1 MSATSVLIHLF
12 GEIALLLWGIHMVN
26 SGVQRAFGSDLRWIL
41 GVGLRTRLRA
51 FLAGVGVTTVLQS
64 STATALMVSS
74 FTAGGAVDMVPA
86 LAVMLGANVGTTLI
100 VQVLSFDITL
110 IFPVLIFGGFI
121 AYRRG
126 TSSRVKDIGRV
137 AIGLG
142 LMLLSLHL
150 LSETIHLVESSVVF
164 KEVVVSIA
172 ADPLILVF
180 LSGFFAWMA
189 HSSVAALLLIMSLA
203 AAGVIGAPAALA
215 MVLGANLGSSVNPL
229 IEGMGGDPAKIR
241 VPFGNL
247 AMRVIGCAIALP
259 LIDVI
264 LRYMSMFDA
273 NPARLA
279 ANFHTLFNLALA
291 AIFILPLPWIAKLLQ
306 RLFPERIRASDPG
319 MPQYLDKDALD
330 TPSVA
335 LSNAARE
342 VLRMADTVETML
354 RGSQD
359 LFHQDDLSR
368 VTEVSQ
374 TDDVVDRLYTAIRR
388 YLSSINHEALSDE
401 EAKRLSDIL
410 AFAINL
416 EHIGDII
423 DKNLME
429 LAAKRI
435 KNHLRLPKESL
446 ADIDSMH
453 AKLLEHLQLAASVLM
468 FQDLGS
474 ARRLVAEKERFRDI
488 ERLATQ
494 RNLEQLR
501 SGKAT
506 GDTSGLQLDIVR
518 DLKRIEAHIAA
529 TAHSLLEQSGEL
541 KPSRLAS
548 GQS

>member
-1 MSATSVLIHLF
+1 MSATSVLIHLL
-12 GEIALLLWGIHMVN
+12 GEIALLLWGINMVN

-64 STATALMVSS
+64 STATALMVAS
-74 FTAGGAVDMVPA
+74 FTAGGAVDLIPA

-110 IFPVLIFGGFI
+110 IFPFLIFGGYMAF
-121 AYRRG
+121 RRG
-126 TSSRVKDIGRV
+126 STSKARDLGRV
-137 AIGLG
+137 TIGLG

-150 LSETIHLVESSVVF
+150 LSETIHPIESSVVL
-164 KEVVVSIA
+164 KSLLAAIA
-172 ADPLILVF
+172 PDPLILVM
-180 LSGFFAWMA
+180 LAAVLAWAA
-189 HSSVAALLLIMSLA
+189 HSSVAALLFIMSLA
-203 AAGVIGAPAALA
+203 SAGVIDPHSALA
-215 MVLGANLGSSVNPL
+215 MVLGANLGSSLNPL
-229 IEGMGGDPAKIR
+229 LEGTGGDPVKLR

-247 AMRVIGCAIALP
+247 AMRLLVCAAALP
-259 LIDVI
+259 LIDLLLPYLNMI
-264 LRYMSMFDA
+264 DA
-273 NPARLA
+273 SPARLA
-279 ANFHTLFNLALA
+279 ANFHTLFNLVVA
-291 AIFILPLPWIAKLLQ
+291 AIFILPLPWIATLLL
-306 RLFPERIRASDPG
+306 RLFPEKVRASDPG
-319 MPQYLDKDALD
+319 VPQYLDTDALD

-359 LFHQDDLSR
+359 LFHQDDISR
-368 VTEVSQ
+368 VGAISQ
-374 TDDVVDRLYTAIRR
+374 TDDVVDRLYSAIRR

-401 EAKRLSDIL
+401 EARRLSDIL

-435 KNHLRLPKESL
+435 RNHLRLPKDSL
-446 ADIDSMH
+446 SDIDNMH

-468 FQDLGS
+468 FQDLNS
-474 ARRLVAEKERFRDI
+474 ARRLVSEKERFRDL
-488 ERLATQ
+488 ERTITQ

-501 SGKAT
+501 SGKSI
-506 GDTSGLQLDIVR
+506 GDTSALQLDIVR

-529 TAHSLLEQSGEL
+529 TAHSLLEHSGEL
-541 KPSRLAS
+541 KPSRLTS
-548 GQS
+548 

>member
-1 MSATSVLIHLF
+1 MSATSVLIHLL
-12 GEIALLLWGIHMVN
+12 GEIALLLWGINMVN

-41 GVGLRTRLRA
+41 GIGLRTRARA

-64 STATALMVSS
+64 STATALMVAS

-110 IFPVLIFGGFI
+110 IFPVLIFCGFI

-126 TSSRVKDIGRV
+126 SSSRVKDLGRV
-137 AIGLG
+137 TIGLG

-150 LSETIHLVESSVVF
+150 LSETIHPIESSDVL
-164 KEVVVSIA
+164 KSLLAAIA
-172 ADPLILVF
+172 PDPLILV
-180 LSGFFAWMA
+180 LLAAAFAWIA
-189 HSSVAALLLIMSLA
+189 HSSVAAMLFIMSLA
-203 AAGVIGAPAALA
+203 GAGVIDSHAALA
-215 MVLGANLGSSVNPL
+215 MVLGANLGSALNPVL
-229 IEGMGGDPAKIR
+229 EGTGGDPDKLR

-247 AMRVIGCAIALP
+247 AMRVVGCAVALP
-259 LIDVI
+259 LINP
-264 LRYMSMFDA
+264 LLAYMTMLEPS
-273 NPARLA
+273 PARVA
-279 ANFHTLFNLALA
+279 ANFHTLFNIVLA
-291 AIFILPLPWIAKLLQ
+291 AIFILPLPWIARLL
-306 RLFPERIRASDPG
+306 LKVFPEKLRASDPG

-354 RGSQD
+354 RSSQD
-359 LFHQDDLSR
+359 LFREDDISR
-368 VTEVSQ
+368 VDAVSR
-374 TDDVVDRLYTAIRR
+374 TDDVVDRLYSAIRR
-388 YLSSINHEALSDE
+388 YLSSINHEALSE
-401 EAKRLSDIL
+401 AEAKRLSDIL

-416 EHIGDII
+416 EHVGDII

-435 KNHLRLPKESL
+435 RNHLRLPKDSL
-446 ADIDSMH
+446 EDITNMH

-474 ARRLVAEKERFRDI
+474 ARRLVSEKERFRDL
-488 ERLATQ
+488 ERDITRKHLD
-494 RNLEQLR
+494 QLR
-501 SGKAT
+501 SGKAA
-506 GDTSGLQLDIVR
+506 GDASALQLDIVR

-529 TAHSLLEQSGEL
+529 TGHSLLEQSGDL
-541 KPSRLAS
+541 KPSRLTS
-548 GQS
+548 

>member
-1 MSATSVLIHLF
+1 MSATSVLIHLL
-12 GEIALLLWGIHMVN
+12 GEIALLLWGINMVN

-64 STATALMVSS
+64 STATALMVAS
-74 FTAGGAVDMVPA
+74 FTAGGAVDLIPA

-110 IFPVLIFGGFI
+110 IFPFLIFGGYMAF
-121 AYRRG
+121 RRG
-126 TSSRVKDIGRV
+126 STSKARDLGRV
-137 AIGLG
+137 TIGLG

-150 LSETIHLVESSVVF
+150 LSETIHPIESSVVL
-164 KEVVVSIA
+164 KSLLAAIA
-172 ADPLILVF
+172 PDPLILVM
-180 LSGFFAWMA
+180 LAAVLAWAA
-189 HSSVAALLLIMSLA
+189 HSSVAALLFIMSLA
-203 AAGVIGAPAALA
+203 SAGVIDPHSALA
-215 MVLGANLGSSVNPL
+215 MVLGANLGSSLNPL
-229 IEGMGGDPAKIR
+229 LEGTGGDPVKLR

-247 AMRVIGCAIALP
+247 AMRFLVCAAALP
-259 LIDVI
+259 LIDLLLPYLNMI
-264 LRYMSMFDA
+264 DA

-279 ANFHTLFNLALA
+279 ANFHTLFNLAVA
-291 AIFILPLPWIAKLLQ
+291 AIFILPLPWVATLLLK
-306 RLFPERIRASDPG
+306 LFPEKVRASDPG
-319 MPQYLDKDALD
+319 VPQYLDTDALD

-359 LFHQDDLSR
+359 LFHQDDISR
-368 VTEVSQ
+368 VGAISQ
-374 TDDVVDRLYTAIRR
+374 TDDVVDRLYSAIRR

-401 EAKRLSDIL
+401 EARRLSDIL

-435 KNHLRLPKESL
+435 RNHLRLPKDSL
-446 ADIDSMH
+446 SDIDSMH

-468 FQDLGS
+468 FQDLNS
-474 ARRLVAEKERFRDI
+474 ARRLVSEKERFRDL
-488 ERLATQ
+488 ERTITQ

-501 SGKAT
+501 SGKSI
-506 GDTSGLQLDIVR
+506 GDTSALQLDIVR

-529 TAHSLLEQSGEL
+529 TAHSLLEHSGEL
-541 KPSRLAS
+541 KPSRLTS
-548 GQS
+548 